1 MTKIDKMTPEQE
13 AKIPIYLDKYLKV
26 GRRTAP
32 MDHVKVEELIT
43 KLYEEWLGE
52 TKPIIV
58 HCQSPFQLCIFPGI
72 YREIGKLGLTESNL
86 WSNLW
91 SNLESNLGSN
101 LRSNLRSTQFGDE
114 LSNIYWC
121 SWWWNY
127 RAVYEFAHVEIIG
140 TYPEGCKEKLDFVN
154 ELFAEVHAIVPYK
167 GICFVSDFPSAIN
180 LDERGRLH
188 SESGP
193 AITYSDTYSVY
204 ALHGVRLENGKE
216 RYIQDRSTLTVEAI
230 ESESGNAEVRRV
242 LTELYGLEKYI
253 QDSGAVREHE
263 DDFGILLRK
272 KVEGDEDLVM
282 VKVVNSTPEP
292 DGSYKD
298 YFIRVPPTVTKAKEA
313 VAWTFGKTEEEYIPL
328 VQT

>member
-1 MTKIDKMTPEQE
+1 MENN
-13 AKIPIYLDKYLKV
+13 
-26 GRRTAP
+26 
-32 MDHVKVEELIT
+32 
-43 KLYEEWLGE
+43 LGN
-52 TKPIIV
+52 
-58 HCQSPFQLCIFPGI
+58 
-72 YREIGKLGLTESNL
+72 NL
-86 WSNLW
+86 ENNLENNLW
-91 SNLESNLGSN
+91 SNLENNLENNLWSNLEN
-101 LRSNLRSTQFGDE
+101 TQFVSE
-114 LSNIYWC
+114 LNNIHWC

-127 RAVYEFAHVEIIG
+127 RAVHEFAHTEIIG

-167 GICFVSDFPSAIN
+167 GICFVSDFPTVIN
-180 LDERGRLH
+180 IDDRGRLH
-188 SESGP
+188 SELGP
-193 AITYSDTYSVY
+193 AITYSDTYSMY

-216 RYIQDRSTLTVEAI
+216 KYIQDRDTLTVEAI
-230 ESESGNAEVRRV
+230 ESESSNAEVRRV
-242 LTELYGLEKYI
+242 LTELYGLERYI
-253 QDSGAVREHE
+253 QDSGAIRQHE
-263 DDFGILLRK
+263 DDFGVLLRK